1 MMKKVVIFIGLL
13 IFLLVV
19 WVPAQETDKGSI
31 TTGGAGSTGI
41 SLLVTPGVNIPVG
54 TPTEMFTVGGG
65 MELSGIFPMP
75 FAQWL
80 HARGGFDYSI
90 VPTAAAE
97 PKLLSLLTLDAGAG
111 VDFEFIPR
119 LHLHAAMLGGYGLGL
134 YEGESGGS
142 FYFGGEGGISFFF
155 SPSFGIGA
163 GAAYHHY
170 FSQPTPFYQA
180 VKVHIGAQITFGQGE
195 RKPFIEINDIRFD
208 PIFPVFYK
216 HYDDH
221 QLGSLVVEN
230 TEKGTV
236 RDVAV
241 SFFVPQYM
249 NKPKVCATFE
259 EMKRGEQREVP
270 LYALFTDQV
279 LTITEGTKVAAEV
292 EVSYTIS
299 GADLIK
305 AESQTLRLYDR
316 NAMTWD
322 DDRKAS
328 AFITAKDP
336 AVLRF
341 AKSTAGFIREHHNK
355 AVNLTFRIG
364 MGIFEALQLH
374 GINYVVD
381 PQTPY
386 EEFSEDTDAIDYL
399 QFPVHTMTYKAGD
412 CDDLS
417 ILYCALLE
425 SAGIETAFITV
436 PGHIF
441 AAFNLGM
448 APEEAKKLFLN
459 PGDLIYQEDETWVP
473 VEITLVRE
481 GFLRAW
487 EKGASEWR
495 EFVPSGNARFYPVHE
510 AWSEYE
516 PVGLPDAAPGLEFP
530 ADEQIAA
537 AYTKAVTRF
546 VEREI
551 AEKVE
556 RYLTRIESSN
566 NNPKYINGLGVLYAK
581 YGLLDKAEGRFVAAV
596 RSQYVPAMINLG
608 NVLFLQEKL
617 EESLRY
623 FAMARSERPES
634 TQAMLGIAKAQYE
647 LENFTAVK
655 ETYSQIQRKDP
666 DLAGRFAYLAG
677 GSGGEQTARAS
688 AAMRKETV
696 VWAEEEE

>member
-1 MMKKVVIFIGLL
+1 
-13 IFLLVV
+13 
-19 WVPAQETDKGSI
+19 
-31 TTGGAGSTGI
+31 
-41 SLLVTPGVNIPVG
+41 
-54 TPTEMFTVGGG
+54 
-65 MELSGIFPMP
+65 
-75 FAQWL
+75 
-80 HARGGFDYSI
+80 
-90 VPTAAAE
+90 
-97 PKLLSLLTLDAGAG
+97 
-111 VDFEFIPR
+111 
-119 LHLHAAMLGGYGLGL
+119 
-134 YEGESGGS
+134 
-142 FYFGGEGGISFFF
+142 
-155 SPSFGIGA
+155 
-163 GAAYHHY
+163 
-170 FSQPTPFYQA
+170 
-180 VKVHIGAQITFGQGE
+180 
-195 RKPFIEINDIRFD
+195 
-208 PIFPVFYK
+208 
-216 HYDDH
+216 
-221 QLGSLVVEN
+221 
-230 TEKGTV
+230 
-236 RDVAV
+236 
-241 SFFVPQYM
+241 
-249 NKPKVCATFE
+249 VCATFD
-259 EMKRGEQREVP
+259 EMKRGEQQEVP

-299 GADLIK
+299 GSDLSK
-305 AESQTLRLYDR
+305 AESRTLRLYDR

-341 AKSTAGFIREHHNK
+341 AKSTAGFIREHNNK
-355 AVNLTFRIG
+355 AVNLSFRVG

-459 PGDLIYQEDETWVP
+459 PGDLIYQEEETWVP
-473 VEITLVRE
+473 VEITLIQE

-510 AWSEYE
+510 AWREYE
-516 PVGLPDAAPGLEFP
+516 PVGLPDPAAGLEFP

-556 RYLTRIESSN
+556 RYLARIESSN

-581 YGLLDKAEGRFVAAV
+581 YGLLDKAEVRFEEAV

-608 NVLFLQEKL
+608 NVLFLQDNL

-623 FAMARSERPES
+623 FAMARAERPES

-647 LENFTAVK
+647 LENYTAVK
-655 ETYSQIQRKDP
+655 ETYSEIRRKDP
-666 DLAGRFAYLAG
+666 DLAGRFAYLSG
-677 GSGGEQTARAS
+677 GSAPEGGETGSTAEQTARAS
-688 AAMRKETV
+688 AAMRRETV
-696 VWAEEEE
+696 VWAEEEQ